1 MHTKQT
7 HAYLVKKQDKLSL
20 EHRHGETTAPLSPL
34 FRCPNAPADTRH
46 QPTHDIRQTKA
57 YQQKLPCNKE
67 WDRECHMID
76 QLNENNNLGNRCQE
90 QRLLVTLTAPGLPS
104 LWNPLR
110 ISTSG
115 NKSQRTLQRF
125 AFALSSQANMTV
137 RM

>member
-34 FRCPNAPADTRH
+34 FHCPNAPADTRH

-57 YQQKLPCNKE
+57 YLQKLPCNKE

-76 QLNENNNLGNRCQE
+76 QLNENNNLGNRC
-90 QRLLVTLTAPGLPS
+90 
-104 LWNPLR
+104 
-110 ISTSG
+110 
-115 NKSQRTLQRF
+115 
-125 AFALSSQANMTV
+125 
-137 RM
+137 